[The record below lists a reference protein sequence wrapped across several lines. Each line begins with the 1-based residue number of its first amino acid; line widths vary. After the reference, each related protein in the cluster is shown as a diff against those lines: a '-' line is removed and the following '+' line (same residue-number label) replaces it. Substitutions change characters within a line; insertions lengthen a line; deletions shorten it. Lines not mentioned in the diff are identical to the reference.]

1 MRLVNDIEFFNI
13 ILYFYGEWGPPFF
26 CSAPGHKNVRAVP
39 LPPGK
44 QTRPLAAPADDRH
57 ATEAARAHSAEER

>member
-1 MRLVNDIEFFNI
+1 MTLNVLILSCIFMVNGGLHFFVPHRATKMS
-13 ILYFYGEWGPPFF
+13 GP
-26 CSAPGHKNVRAVP
+26 APP

>member
-1 MRLVNDIEFFNI
+1 MTLNFSILSCIFMVNGGLHFFVPHRATKMS
-13 ILYFYGEWGPPFF
+13 GPVP
-26 CSAPGHKNVRAVP
+26 P

>member
-1 MRLVNDIEFFNI
+1 MRPDSFHSR
-13 ILYFYGEWGPPFF
+13 P
-26 CSAPGHKNVRAVP
+26 SAKPALPLP